1 MSGAPWSTQC
11 LTAVVENKHSLFF
24 SPFSISSLA
33 FLPVEKRSQLFPL
46 TSLFLLFVLLLPLC
60 RAALCFTPLAPPVP
74 MSQLLLSRFDSST
87 CLSPS
92 EVSLLF
98 PLPFA
103 LLTLIFL
110 ISISYA
116 YSFFTCCPSPSSR
129 FVLHPHVPSCCVS
142 ALLSSPCAPE
152 PPLPDPSRQQQ
163 QQQLSPPSSL
173 PDYFS
178 WKKTNKQTKN
188 PIEQGGFVCLC
199 WMSGLQS
206 TTEAMLLAAAV
217 MCC

>member
-1 MSGAPWSTQC
+1 MSDSCRGEQTFLVFLSF
-11 LTAVVENKHSLFF
+11 LNF
-24 SPFSISSLA
+24 SPGFSPSGEEVPTLPPHLTPPFSFSLCSRCPCAVLLSALPPLHLPSLCPSCFYHASILPLA
-33 FLPVEKRSQLFPL
+33 FLHLR
-46 TSLFLLFVLLLPLC
+46 FLSFSHC
-60 RAALCFTPLAPPVP
+60 
-74 MSQLLLSRFDSST
+74 LLLSSRSF
-87 CLSPS
+87 
-92 EVSLLF
+92 
-98 PLPFA
+98 
-103 LLTLIFL
+103 FL

-163 QQQLSPPSSL
+163 QLSPPSSL

-178 WKKTNKQTKN
+178 WKKTNKKTKN